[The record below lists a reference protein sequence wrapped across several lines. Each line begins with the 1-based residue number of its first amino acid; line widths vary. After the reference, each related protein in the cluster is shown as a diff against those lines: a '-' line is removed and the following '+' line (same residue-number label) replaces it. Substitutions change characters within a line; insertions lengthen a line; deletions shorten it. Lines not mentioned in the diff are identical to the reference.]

1 MRTEELLSRL
11 DQKAL
16 TLNTARPLPP
26 ASLQSLRDWLRVE
39 VTYTSNAIEG
49 NALSRHETTV
59 VLEGMTIGGKSLR
72 DHLEAVD
79 HAEAFDYTYDLAGR
93 DTPFTEADLRSLHRL
108 VLQRSQPDYAGRYR
122 DVQVWISG
130 SSRVPPAPV
139 EVPALMAE
147 LFADLRTMSEE
158 HPVRRAAFFHARLV
172 SIHPFVD
179 GNGRTAR
186 LASNLLLL
194 RDRYPLAIIQ
204 PTPEARALYFEA
216 LQGGASAGGSSNEG
230 DREPIVAIF
239 AEACERTADF
249 VLQSI
254 TPQKKPSH
262 TRQPKQIDSGRDR

>member
-11 DQKAL
+11 DQKVL

-39 VTYTSNAIEG
+39 ATYTSNAIEG

-79 HAEAFDYTYDLAGR
+79 HAEAFDYTYDLASR
-93 DTPFTEADLRSLHRL
+93 NTPFTEADLRSLHRL
-108 VLQRSQPDYAGRYR
+108 VLQRSQPHYAGRYR

-130 SSRVPPAPV
+130 SSHVPPAPV

-147 LFADLRTMSEE
+147 LFADLRAMSEE
-158 HPVRRAAFFHARLV
+158 HPVRRAALFHARLV

-204 PTPEARALYFEA
+204 PTPEARALYFKA
-216 LQGGASAGGSSNEG
+216 LQDFNEG

-254 TPQKKPSH
+254 APQKKPSH